1 MEFEA
6 TADTAESVEASG
18 GLPPTPTFVVVH
30 DLPDAGSTGDTSV
43 RRLRTAD
50 LARTEHGLRDGVRYL
65 VFFESPGGWL
75 ARRAHNLA
83 ANSTEIS
90 FAPWIVSAASILKH
104 LRRERG
110 TTTIVCIDEW
120 RSALWGS
127 ARDGT
132 NGGATM
138 PAGPLSWAWP
148 EIERVLFDPWT
159 DTTRDPLVAQLSEQT
174 AAASGA
180 VMSMHAELLAASEAP
195 PTPSQVIGTPAKPSA
210 DELAP
215 AASMLRDLLAL
226 RASMEDLR
234 AQHQAANAG
243 LAAMS
248 AEAEVTRQAL
258 EARLQQLE
266 GERDTVRERAAAA
279 AQDAKDLLEQL
290 HRTQEELESLWM
302 KSRDDEQA
310 HRRALET
317 ASTQAR
323 EFESRATLAGERA
336 RHLESELQ
344 AKAAL
349 ATRLAQ
355 TESELARAHGALKTR
370 DDETGALLQQLHRTQ
385 VELETLRLRSREQA
399 EAVER
404 SAVLE
409 RDVAQVKEQLEDS
422 QRANASLRSAAE
434 RLTDE
439 RQSLESRVQSLD
451 ATVAATNRRLADQA
465 AVIDRL
471 QTLQSRANAQL
482 RELEIVASQARLR
495 LAVVEDSAPGH
506 VLRIDDDEAVS
517 RLGRLVFGNTHEEGQ
532 HRHLDF
538 RLQGAVAPGGPVP
551 VLRGR
556 LLEHRGH
563 PGLALLR
570 GVDDPAPFANWVAH
584 GREDTDAYCLL
595 IPGDRLTAPIWQH
608 LGSADWG
615 FLLALVL
622 QLDQGLATH
631 SDPALRA
638 WHIVA
643 RQLRMQLWQ
652 GPPRLR
658 YDGVE
663 VFGEQTT
670 AAKVSVRVEFR
681 GAVFGWNHLGRIT
694 LWWRPGAAYD
704 ADPAVTAVACSFR
717 DASGCPAPLWSCWPR
732 ASDGAWAEQAS
743 LPVGPGMSS
752 QACRGLWA
760 ELPPLDRQI
769 ILALL
774 DAMPAAELVPGTT
787 VPPLTATISSEARRL
802 HKQARRAMLQLE
814 LRRVARGFL
823 RR

>member
-1 MEFEA
+1 MEFEG
-6 TADTAESVEASG
+6 TADTAAPVEAPEG
-18 GLPPTPTFVVVH
+18 QPPAPTFVVVH
-30 DLPDAGSTGDTSV
+30 DLPDAVSTGEASI

-50 LARTEHGLRDGVRYL
+50 LTRTEPGPREGVRYL

-75 ARRAHNLA
+75 ARRAHTLA
-83 ANSTEIS
+83 ANPSETW
-90 FAPWIVSAASILKH
+90 FGPWMLSSAAILKH

-110 TTTIVCIDEW
+110 TTAIVCIDEW
-120 RSALWGS
+120 RSALLGS
-127 ARDGT
+127 APDGT
-132 NGGATM
+132 MSGATM
-138 PAGPLSWAWP
+138 SAGALSWAWP
-148 EIERVLFDPWT
+148 EIDRVLFAPWA
-159 DTTRDPLVAQLSEQT
+159 DTTLDPLVAQLSEQ
-174 AAASGA
+174 AAAVRGD

-195 PTPSQVIGTPAKPSA
+195 PTPPQVTGAPAKPSA
-210 DELAP
+210 GERAP
-215 AASMLRDLLAL
+215 AASMLRDLLSL
-226 RASMEDLR
+226 RASVEDLR
-234 AQHQAANAG
+234 AQHQAANAA
-243 LAAMS
+243 LAQVS
-248 AEAEVTRQAL
+248 AEAEVTKAAL
-258 EARLQQLE
+258 ETRLQQLE
-266 GERDTVRERAAAA
+266 RERDTIRDRTAAAT
-279 AQDAKDLLEQL
+279 QDAQDLLEQL

-302 KSRDDEQA
+302 KSRADEQT
-310 HRRALET
+310 HHRALEL
-317 ASTQAR
+317 ASSQAR
-323 EFESRATLAGERA
+323 EFESRAALAGERA

-344 AKAAL
+344 AKASL
-349 ATRLAQ
+349 ATRLTQ
-355 TESELARAHGALKTR
+355 TESELARVREALKAR
-370 DDETGALLQQLHRTQ
+370 DDETGTLLQQLHRTQ
-385 VELETLRLRSREQA
+385 VELETLRLRSQEQ
-399 EAVER
+399 ERAVER

-409 RDVAQVKEQLEDS
+409 RDIARLMEKLEDS
-422 QRANASLRSAAE
+422 LRANASLRSTAE

-439 RQSLESRVQSLD
+439 RRSLESRVQSLD
-451 ATVAATNRRLADQA
+451 AAASTASRRLADQS
-465 AVIDRL
+465 AVIGRL
-471 QTLQSRANAQL
+471 QVLQSNANAQL

-517 RLGRLVFGNTHEEGQ
+517 RLGRLAFGSIHEEGQ

-538 RLQGAVAPGGPVP
+538 SLHGAVPPGGPVP

-556 LLEHRGH
+556 LLEHRGR

-595 IPGDRLTAPIWQH
+595 IPGDRLTVPIWQH

-615 FLLALVL
+615 FLLTLVL
-622 QLDQGLATH
+622 QVDQGLATH
-631 SDPALRA
+631 ADPSLRA
-638 WHIVA
+638 WHTVA

-670 AAKVSVRVEFR
+670 AGKVSVRVEFR
-681 GAVFGWNHLGRIT
+681 GAVFGWNHLGSIT

-704 ADPAVTAVACSFR
+704 ADPAVTAVACSFK
-717 DASGCPAPLWSCWPR
+717 DATGRPAPLWSCWPR
-732 ASDGAWAEQAS
+732 DSDGSWAEQAS

-752 QACRGLWA
+752 QTCRGLWA
-760 ELPPLDRQI
+760 ALPPLDRQI

-787 VPPLTATISSEARRL
+787 VPPLTATISSEAGRL

-814 LRRVARGFL
+814 LRRVARGLL